1 MSLKELTPIL
11 ETIEREIAAH
21 LKARTS
27 LAKEV
32 SEYILKSGGKRLR
45 PLLFVL
51 SARLCGVDNGEE
63 IRLSPIFEYLHV
75 ATLLHDDVIDG
86 AHLRRGKPAANVV
99 WGNTIPILVGD
110 FLLASALELAASS
123 GNLRMVQI
131 LSETTS
137 RLAQGEIH
145 EIIKTNTLDLTE
157 EEYYEIITGKTA
169 VLIAAATRLG
179 AILAKTDEEKETALK
194 EYGLNLGIAFQIVD
208 DVLDY
213 IGSEKEFGKPVGHDL
228 IEGKVTLPLIHALK
242 QSTVE
247 ERKQIKKHFTHRQK
261 EDITAIVSFVKEKK
275 GTEQA
280 VAKAKNLVQQ
290 AKKALLVFPDHP
302 AKKLLLDI
310 ADFVVKRRY

>member
-1 MSLKELTPIL
+1 MAFEELIPIL
-11 ETIEREIAAH
+11 EAIEAEIGLH

-27 LAKEV
+27 LTKEV
-32 SEYILKSGGKRLR
+32 SEYILKSGGKKLR

-51 SARLCGVDNGEE
+51 SARLCGVDDGEE

-86 AHLRRGKPAANVV
+86 AHLRRGKPAANVI

-123 GNLRMVQI
+123 GNLKMVQI

-137 RLAQGEIH
+137 CLAQGEIH
-145 EIIKTNTLDLTE
+145 EITRNNTLDLSE

-179 AILAKTDEEKETALK
+179 AVLANADEEKEMALK
-194 EYGLNLGIAFQIVD
+194 EYGLRLGTAFQIVD

-213 IGSEKEFGKPVGHDL
+213 IGSEKELGKPVGHDL
-228 IEGKVTLPLIHALK
+228 LEGKVTLPLIYALK
-242 QSTVE
+242 ESIDK
-247 ERKQIKKHFTHRQK
+247 ERKQIKKYFSRRQK
-261 EDITAIVSFVKEKK
+261 EDIAAIVSFVKEKK

-280 VAKAKNLVQQ
+280 LAKAKDLIHQ
-290 AKKALLVFPDHP
+290 AKEVLLAFPDRP
-302 AKKLLLDI
+302 AKKFLLDI
-310 ADFVVKRRY
+310 ADFVVERRH

>member
-1 MSLKELTPIL
+1 MAFKELTPIL
-11 ETIEREIAAH
+11 EAIEKKIILH
-21 LKARTS
+21 LKARTP

-32 SEYILKSGGKRLR
+32 SEYILKSGGKKLR

-51 SARLCGVDNGEE
+51 SARLCGVDDGEE
-63 IRLSPIFEYLHV
+63 LRLSPIFEYLHV

-123 GNLRMVQI
+123 GNLKMVQI

-137 RLAQGEIH
+137 CLAQGEIH
-145 EIIKTNTLDLTE
+145 EIMRSNILDLSE

-179 AILAKTDEEKETALK
+179 AVLAKADEEKEIALK
-194 EYGLNLGIAFQIVD
+194 EYGHNLGIAFQIVD

-228 IEGKVTLPLIHALK
+228 VEGKVTLPLIYALK
-242 QSTVE
+242 ESTEE
-247 ERKQIKKHFTHRQK
+247 EREQIRRYFSRRQK
-261 EDITAIVSFVKEKK
+261 EDIAAIVSFVREKK

-280 VAKAKNLVQQ
+280 LAKAKNLIHQ
-290 AKKALLVFPDHP
+290 AKEALLVFPEHP
-302 AKKLLLDI
+302 AKKFLLDI
-310 ADFVVKRRY
+310 ADFVVERRH